1 MATETNAVNTL
12 LIARGLVPVN
22 TLDSGHPD
30 VVAARNILARR
41 SEEVQAID
49 WWFNTE
55 YEVQLVRTPETWV
68 RIPAGVLA
76 IDDTEHTILNGLL
89 YDITNRT
96 VTFEED
102 PDPLTLIYERA
113 WELLSPVPYNY
124 IVALSKE
131 EFIRPLESNLLSG
144 QAEKDVT
151 KSFASMQMAQLA
163 HTDPSTLTNPLMQKW
178 QTKMIQR

>member
-1 MATETNAVNTL
+1 MATETDAVNAL
-12 LIARGLVPVN
+12 LIARGLTPVN

-41 SEEVQAID
+41 SEEVQTID

-55 YEVQLVRTPETWV
+55 NDVQLVRTPETWV

-76 IDDTEHTILNGLL
+76 IDDTTHVILNGYL
-89 YDITNRT
+89 YDIVNRSI
-96 VTFEED
+96 TFEED

-113 WELLSPVPYNY
+113 WDQLASAPYNY
-124 IVALSKE
+124 ILALAKE
-131 EFIRPLESNLLSG
+131 EFIRPLESSLLSG

-151 KSFASMQMAQLA
+151 RTTAVMQMLQLS